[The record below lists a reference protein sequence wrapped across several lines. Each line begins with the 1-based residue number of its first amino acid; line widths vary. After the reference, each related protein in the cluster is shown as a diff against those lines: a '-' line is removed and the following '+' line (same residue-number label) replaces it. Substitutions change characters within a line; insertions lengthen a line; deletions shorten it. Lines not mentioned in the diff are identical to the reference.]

1 MTTRSASDARAVASK
16 PACSRSP
23 AIRSESWT
31 FIWQPKVSIRYLRAT
46 FAALPFVS
54 FVDLRVLVSEAAFA
68 FALRLSPLHQHLTGG
83 GPDTI
88 AHPLAAEH
96 ARELVDAAGVVE
108 PSNRRARPP
117 ALDALLDREM
127 RVGCRRDLRQVR
139 DAQHL
144 ERRSERP
151 QRAADDVG
159 DAAADAG
166 VHFVEDETGRRS
178 ARRPI
183 AGLGEAV
190 ARSRGERLD
199 PEHDPR
205 ELPARHDARQR
216 P

>member
-1 MTTRSASDARAVASK
+1 MTTRSASDASAVASK

-54 FVDLRVLVSEAAFA
+54 FVDLCALVSEAASASAFA
-68 FALRLSPLHQHLTGG
+68 FALRLSPVHQHLTCG

-117 ALDALLDREM
+117 ALDALLDREV
-127 RVGCRRDLRQVR
+127 RVGRRRDLRQVC

-144 ERRSERP
+144 ER
-151 QRAADDVG
+151 
-159 DAAADAG
+159 
-166 VHFVEDETGRRS
+166 
-178 ARRPI
+178 
-183 AGLGEAV
+183 
-190 ARSRGERLD
+190 
-199 PEHDPR
+199 
-205 ELPARHDARQR
+205 
-216 P
+216 